1 MVHGRFLKLPHM
13 VQGQSSM
20 QLQKIIINKNAHK
33 EIYGTINRTK
43 WQQRDPCLGGVLS
56 ICEYARGVHVCMVGM
71 WKRVF
76 PWRELNGVGGGFG

>member
-1 MVHGRFLKLPHM
+1 
-13 VQGQSSM
+13 M

-76 PWRELNGVGGGFG
+76 PWREFKWCWRRFWVVLGGINGLRMKF